1 MSFEWIEWME
11 WTPPTFALF
20 VTIISCLV
28 ALTIRDIQ
36 KPGVPHKGFLPL
48 AFTRGDRFFLSIV
61 TLVGTVIL
69 WIAFLPDIDWR
80 YALGVAAILII
91 ILVRW
96 G

>member
-1 MSFEWIEWME
+1 MNLDWMQ
-11 WTPPTFALF
+11 WTPPTFGLF
-20 VTIISCLV
+20 MTIMSLLV
-28 ALTIRDIQ
+28 VMTIWDIRR
-36 KPGVPHKGFLPL
+36 PSTPYKGFLPL

-69 WIAFLPDIDWR
+69 WIAFLPEIDWR
-80 YALGVAAILII
+80 YALGVAAVLII